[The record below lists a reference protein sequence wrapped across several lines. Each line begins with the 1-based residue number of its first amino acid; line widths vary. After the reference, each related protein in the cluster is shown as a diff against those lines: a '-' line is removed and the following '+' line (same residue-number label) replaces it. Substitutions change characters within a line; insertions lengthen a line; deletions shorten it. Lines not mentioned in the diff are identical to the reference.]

1 LAGLCDP
8 KEDEGMRNAILISV
22 LSAVLVAGAASVYAG
37 PPLNGVYKSSL
48 GQFDEGREASTWVGG
63 GFLTNGNVIH
73 LLAYDGAVLGGDWR
87 ITCPYVIN
95 VSLVVDLVFGGNG
108 SRIYQITY
116 AGGTFSLGGSGGQP
130 WANGDASYTGVL
142 TDFTELRTLIFS
154 GGVMVGSD
162 SDFNFNGQV
171 NGYSQSCLQ
180 GIANGA
186 WLGNGVA
193 PAGYPTNLNANC
205 AAGGSGHW
213 ADTRDL
219 TLTIAG
225 CSVAT
230 QPATW
235 GTVKSMYRD

>member
-1 LAGLCDP
+1 
-8 KEDEGMRNAILISV
+8 MRNAILISIV
-22 LSAVLVAGAASVYAG
+22 SAVLVAGAASVYAG
-37 PPLNGVYKSSL
+37 PPLNGVYKSSD
-48 GQFDEGREASTWVGG
+48 GDFDEGRETSTWAGG
-63 GFLTNGNVIH
+63 NFLSTANVLH
-73 LLAYDGAVLGGDWR
+73 ALAWDGAVLGGDWR
-87 ITCPYVIN
+87 ITCPYVVT

-116 AGGTFSLGGSGGQP
+116 AGGTFSLGGTTGGLP

-162 SDFNFNGQV
+162 SDFSFSGQV
-171 NGYSQSCLQ
+171 NGYPQSCVN

-186 WLGNGVA
+186 WLGNGAA
-193 PAGYPTNLNANC
+193 PAGYPTHLTSNC
-205 AAGGSGHW
+205 TPGGTGHW

-230 QPATW
+230 QPTTW
-235 GTVKSMYRD
+235 GTVKSLYQD